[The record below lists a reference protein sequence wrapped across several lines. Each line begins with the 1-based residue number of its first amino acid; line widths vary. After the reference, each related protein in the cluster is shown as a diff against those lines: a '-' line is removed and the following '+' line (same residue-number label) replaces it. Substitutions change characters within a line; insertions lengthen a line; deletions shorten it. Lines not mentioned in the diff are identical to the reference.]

1 MPVGL
6 GRTLETQGELCGD
19 IHNIT
24 YPHSI
29 S

>member
-6 GRTLETQGELCGD
+6 GRTLETQGELCDD
-19 IHNIT
+19 IHYIT
-24 YPHSI
+24 YPHPI

>member
-24 YPHSI
+24 YPYPI